1 MIMSLSKRHLG
12 HSSLIPSATHLQNDR
27 QEMTLLSNYKRFK
40 ISPDP
45 LSQIILCVSIKFYI
59 IIDIKP
65 LRGGS
70 IKMVQWEDLELT
82 FPHKPIKNTPPC
94 RTILS

>member
-1 MIMSLSKRHLG
+1 MIMSLSKHHLG

-27 QEMTLLSNYKRFK
+27 QEMTLLSNDKRFK